1 MTPYVTIMTPKLG
14 ENVDRMKPALEMN
27 APVIVIARQPNR
39 FARTLARGP
48 AKQLITNQSA
58 QQETPSCWAE
68 WHLDPASCS
77 IIIHDAR
84 VVYGRV

>member
-1 MTPYVTIMTPKLG
+1 MEAGVHIYVHSTRMTSCRRTVPPMTPYVTIITPKLG
-14 ENVDRMKPALEMN
+14 ENVDRMKPALEIN

-58 QQETPSCWAE
+58 QQETPS
-68 WHLDPASCS
+68 
-77 IIIHDAR
+77 
-84 VVYGRV
+84 Y